1 MIRLLNRR
9 KHYVMKKLFIGVF
22 LLTMALGAGAQHVIH
37 GGGGVVYGRP
47 RVVVGLG
54 AYVPFYS
61 YPYFGFYPYY
71 YPYGPGYGYRPSRLT
86 LQIEDIRRDYQDK
99 IRSAR
104 HDKTLSRD
112 EKKATVQALKEERD
126 KKIGDLRNNYYKH

>member
-47 RVVVGLG
+47 RVVGLG

-126 KKIGDLRNNYYKH
+126 KKIEDLRNNYYKH